1 MEYTDDEEQT
11 DLAWE
16 QRIRQEGVGADER
29 AEAPGRFEKIGRP
42 SAGLRTH
49 SGVKMLGVVGPGL
62 QPSKRGSDGPEY
74 RGNRGSLCSAGLW
87 LLVAQFL
94 SFRTRSRRRKG
105 GKEATGERKRGG
117 GEGLCALELTRTPR
131 LGPALTHLSTQG
143 QTPGVPA
150 GPGPSRGAALPDAR
164 GRGGRHESDQDGPG
178 GQWGPP
184 GSRQE
189 G

>member
-16 QRIRQEGVGADER
+16 QRIRQEWVGADER

-74 RGNRGSLCSAGLW
+74 RGTGGSLCSAGLW

-105 GKEATGERKRGG
+105 VKEATGERKRR
-117 GEGLCALELTRTPR
+117 ERPLRPR
-131 LGPALTHLSTQG
+131 VNSDPA
-143 QTPGVPA
+143 
-150 GPGPSRGAALPDAR
+150 PGPSSHSPLDAGPDTR
-164 GRGGRHESDQDGPG
+164 GPG
-178 GQWGPP
+178 GP
-184 GSRQE
+184 GSVSWR
-189 G
+189 GSPGCAWTGRSTRV